1 MDYLERT
8 KTNITSQAP
17 DPPNTQPTENK
28 DLISNHALSYIEK
41 EIKQKDLI
49 NQLNYLNFQSK
60 SVFINFKHQTYDQ
73 ILTIQ
78 ATPQPC
84 MSQYLVCLWQEANQ
98 SEKISDAFRF
108 HNLTISN
115 GRKLISVQ
123 ASLRKIN
130 SKGICLTLPET
141 CIETQA
147 RQAGRLACTNL
158 KTQLIQ
164 NSVFFS
170 GNLLDF
176 SAESFRIGLQAEPPQ
191 TFQWINSKSKVNI
204 IFSNS
209 QENLYSG
216 ECRILKQRSSQEAI
230 EYVLEPLNHVAQ
242 RFKPKEYRSHRLQL
256 NPSPDMIFTHPL
268 TQKRFNLRIVDIS
281 GSGFS
286 VEDNKNQSCLLAG
299 MIIPSLEIS
308 FAGNF
313 RIQCRAQVVYRKNI
327 KDDKNHIYIK
337 CGLAFLDIDIQ
348 EHKALLALLH
358 QKVNQNAYVSNKV
371 DMDELWEFFFKTG
384 FIYPGKYNFISENK
398 ETIKETYKKLYTE
411 NPTIATHFIYQEN
424 GSIKGH
430 MSMLRF
436 YDKTWLIHH
445 HAAIKSAQLKAGL
458 VVLDQIGKY
467 ICDCCRLHS
476 NHMDYLICYFRPE
489 NKFPNHIFGGAARAI
504 KNPKICSLD
513 TFSYSH
519 FRKQSNSTHSLPEPW
534 SISKPTRENLLELKS
549 FYEKDSGGLM
559 LQALDLEPDVVNRHA
574 LAEEYARLGFR
585 RERRLLVLKKADILK
600 AILLVNITDTALN
613 MSDLTNCI
621 KMIVLDQEDLNR
633 EIVKQSIFILSRYF
647 SQKKL
652 PFLIYP
658 LSFAE
663 KEKIPFEKRYNLWI
677 LDPQYSDEYF
687 KSLDGLLKFNKN

>member
-8 KTNITSQAP
+8 KTDLTPKAP
-17 DPPNTQPTENK
+17 DPPITQATENK
-28 DLISNHALSYIEK
+28 IEPRSLSIIEN

-49 NQLNYLNFQSK
+49 NRLNYLNFQSK
-60 SVFINFKHQTYDQ
+60 SVFIHFKHKVYDQ
-73 ILTIQ
+73 TITIQ

-84 MSQYLVCLWQEANQ
+84 TNRYLVCLWQETNQ
-98 SEKISDAFRF
+98 IEKISDAFWF
-108 HNLTISN
+108 HNLTISK
-115 GRKLISVQ
+115 GKKLISVP
-123 ASLRKIN
+123 ASLRGIN
-130 SKGICLTLPET
+130 AKGICLTLPET
-141 CIETQA
+141 SIETQT
-147 RQAGRLACTNL
+147 RQVGRLACTNL

-170 GNLLDF
+170 GDLLDF

-191 TFQWINSKSKVNI
+191 TFQWINPKSKVNI
-204 IFSNS
+204 VFSNS

-216 ECRILKQRSSQEAI
+216 ECRILKQRSGRKER

-256 NPSPDMIFTHPL
+256 NPSPDIVFTHPL
-268 TQKRFNLRIVDIS
+268 TQKQFNLRVVDIS

-299 MIIPSLEIS
+299 MIIPALEIR

-313 RIQCRAQVVYRKNI
+313 KIQCRAQVVYRKNV
-327 KDDKNHIYIK
+327 KDDQNGVYIK
-337 CGLAFLDIDIQ
+337 CGLAFLDIDIT
-348 EHKALLALLH
+348 EHRSLLALLH

-371 DMDELWEFFFKTG
+371 DMDELWEFFFQTG

-436 YDKTWLIHH
+436 YEKTWLIHH
-445 HAAIKSAQLKAGL
+445 HAAIKSAQIRAGL

-504 KNPKICSLD
+504 QNPKICSLD

-519 FRKQSNSTHSLPEPW
+519 FRKQPNSTSTLPEPW

-549 FYEKDSGGLM
+549 FYEKESGGLM
-559 LQALDLEPDVVNRHA
+559 LQALDLEPDVVTRHT

-585 RERRLLVLKKADILK
+585 RERRLFVLKKADSLK
-600 AILLVNITDTALN
+600 AILLVNTTDTALN

-621 KMIVLDQEDLNR
+621 KMIVLDPEDLNR
-633 EIVKQSIFILSRYF
+633 EIVKQSIVFLSSYF

-652 PFLIYP
+652 PFLIFP

-663 KEKIPFEKRYNLWI
+663 KEKIPFEKCYNLWI
-677 LDPQYSDEYF
+677 LDPQYSDDYF
-687 KSLDGLLKFNKN
+687 KSLDGLLKFNKS